1 MLNLR
6 FLPHYFKFIGLS
18 LFVISVLG
26 SFLNGFFVAHE
37 HLPYGSQSD
46 AIPPILLSK
55 EFHVLQYLGILIYVF
70 AKDKVFDEFMFKLRL
85 ESLFLVFFGTILFFS
100 FQVYFKPELKIE
112 ADYLFDIQVLSYFFI
127 NKLFKGSITPE
138 S

>member
-1 MLNLR
+1 
-6 FLPHYFKFIGLS
+6 
-18 LFVISVLG
+18 
-26 SFLNGFFVAHE
+26 
-37 HLPYGSQSD
+37 
-46 AIPPILLSK
+46 
-55 EFHVLQYLGILIYVF
+55 
-70 AKDKVFDEFMFKLRL
+70 
-85 ESLFLVFFGTILFFS
+85 LVFLGTILFFS